1 MLIYSTETAGGHGQC
16 NLRVPWEMLYQP
28 TLHGT
33 AVESAETE
41 KLLLLSLKK
50 HE

>member
-1 MLIYSTETAGGHGQC
+1 MFIYSTETAGGQGQC
-16 NLRVPWEMLYQP
+16 NLRVSWEPLYQP
-28 TLHGT
+28 TLYDT

-50 HE
+50 